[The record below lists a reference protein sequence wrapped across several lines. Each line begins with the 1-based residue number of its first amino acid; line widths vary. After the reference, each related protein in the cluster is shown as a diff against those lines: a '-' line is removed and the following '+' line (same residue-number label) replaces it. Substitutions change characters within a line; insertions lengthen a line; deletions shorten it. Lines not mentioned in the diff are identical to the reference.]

1 MFGEYEHTIDGK
13 GRMFLPSKF
22 RLELG
27 EKVYLTRSV
36 DKCVCIYPV
45 EEWKKFIAKLDELP
59 PIRARD
65 VKRSLCASASETD
78 VDGQGRVLIPQQLRD
93 LAGLQKSVVVI
104 GVGEKAE
111 IWDVDA
117 YEEYKKSMDAA
128 ALEADLIALGL

>member
-36 DKCVCIYPV
+36 DKCGCIYPV

-65 VKRSLCASASETD
+65 VKRSLCASANETD
-78 VDGQGRVLIPQQLRD
+78 VDSQGRVLIPQQLRD

-117 YEEYKKSMDAA
+117 YNEYKKGMDAA

>member
-27 EKVYLTRSV
+27 EMVYLTRSV

-65 VKRSLCASASETD
+65 VKRSLCASANETD
-78 VDGQGRVLIPQQLRD
+78 VDSQGRVLIPQQLRD

-117 YEEYKKSMDAA
+117 YNEYKKGMDAA

>member
-22 RLELG
+22 RLELC

-65 VKRSLCASASETD
+65 VKRSLCASANETD
-78 VDGQGRVLIPQQLRD
+78 VDSQGRVLIPQQLRD

-117 YEEYKKSMDAA
+117 YNEYKKGMDAT

>member
-45 EEWKKFIAKLDELP
+45 EEWKKFI
-59 PIRARD
+59 
-65 VKRSLCASASETD
+65 
-78 VDGQGRVLIPQQLRD
+78 
-93 LAGLQKSVVVI
+93 
-104 GVGEKAE
+104 
-111 IWDVDA
+111 
-117 YEEYKKSMDAA
+117 
-128 ALEADLIALGL
+128 

>member
-45 EEWKKFIAKLDELP
+45 AKLDELP

-65 VKRSLCASASETD
+65 VKRSLCASANETD
-78 VDGQGRVLIPQQLRD
+78 VDSQGRVLIPQQLRD

-117 YEEYKKSMDAA
+117 YNEYKKGMDAT

>member
-45 EEWKKFIAKLDELP
+45 EEWKKFIAKLDEL
-59 PIRARD
+59 
-65 VKRSLCASASETD
+65 
-78 VDGQGRVLIPQQLRD
+78 RD

-117 YEEYKKSMDAA
+117 YNEYKKGMDAT

>member
-13 GRMFLPSKF
+13 GRMFLPSNF

-27 EKVYLTRSV
+27 ETVYLTRSV
-36 DKCVCIYPV
+36 ETCVCIYPA
-45 EEWKKFIAKLDELP
+45 EEWKHFHAKLDELP

-65 VKRSLCASASETD
+65 VKRSLCASANETD
-78 VDGQGRVLIPQQLRD
+78 VDSQGRVLIPQQLRD
-93 LAGLQKSVVVI
+93 LAGLQKSVEVI

-117 YEEYKKSMDAA
+117 YNESKTGMDAT